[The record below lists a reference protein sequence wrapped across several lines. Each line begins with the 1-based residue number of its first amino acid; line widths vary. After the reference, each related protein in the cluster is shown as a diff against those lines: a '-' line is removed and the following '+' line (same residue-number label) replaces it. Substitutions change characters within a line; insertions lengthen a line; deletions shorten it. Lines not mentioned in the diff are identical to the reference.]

1 MPLIP
6 SNYINSWYKVQDKLP
21 PNNFYV
27 LRTITSTLNQ
37 TVEKK
42 DYIQGDAGTHVMSI
56 RDAVWSTN
64 IISPVLII
72 KQLDTSSY
80 DFLDSFDLFLQ
91 TFYKLRTYFK
101 EVTEALE
108 DDPES
113 DIYLTSADLLSRATI
128 QISDSG
134 VDVNLT
140 YSNNFDQ
147 MFEFLLPGQDFV
159 KDQDQNKN
167 KDKSSEEKTTEY
179 KSNKESKST
188 PTIDYLSRTARF
200 YDVKFYIPED
210 NVEFIVKSG
219 TINVA
224 VDYEKL
230 FFINSNTSQPFYKPK
245 GYSIQGEVDL
255 IIPADI
261 WALIIK
267 PEFNNLDR
275 VLPGQNFMQ
284 LIKEKVNCSIG
295 IADGRMFKVG
305 LVNATSDFNLTMDS
319 GSLPSL
325 RVKFETY
332 ASNF

>member
-6 SNYINSWYKVQDKLP
+6 SNYINSWYKVQDRLP
-21 PNNFYV
+21 PNNFYIF
-27 LRTITSTLNQ
+27 RSITSTLNQ
-37 TVEKK
+37 VVEKR

-56 RDAVWSTN
+56 RDNVWSTSIN
-64 IISPVLII
+64 SPVLII
-72 KQLDTSSY
+72 KQLESEY
-80 DFLDSFDLFLQ
+80 LFLDSLDLFLQ

-101 EVTEALE
+101 EVTEATE

-113 DIYLTSADLLSRATI
+113 DIYLTTADLLSRATI

-134 VDVNLT
+134 VDANLT
-140 YSNNFDQ
+140 YLNNFDQ

-159 KDQDQNKN
+159 KEQEQN
-167 KDKSSEEKTTEY
+167 KDKSSEESTTEY
-179 KSNKESKST
+179 KSNKEIKNAT
-188 PTIDYLSRTARF
+188 TIDYLSRTAKF

-219 TINVA
+219 TINVS
-224 VDYEKL
+224 VDYAKL
-230 FFINSNTSQPFYKPK
+230 FFVNSNTSQPFYKPK

-261 WALIIK
+261 WASIIK

>member
-6 SNYINSWYKVQDKLP
+6 SNYINSWYKVQDRLP
-21 PNNFYV
+21 PNNFYIF
-27 LRTITSTLNQ
+27 RSITSTLNQ
-37 TVEKK
+37 VVEKR

-56 RDAVWSTN
+56 RDNVWSTSIN
-64 IISPVLII
+64 SPVLII
-72 KQLDTSSY
+72 KQLESEY
-80 DFLDSFDLFLQ
+80 LFLDSLDLFLQ

-101 EVTEALE
+101 EVTEATE

-113 DIYLTSADLLSRATI
+113 DIYLTTADLLSRATI

-134 VDVNLT
+134 VDANLT
-140 YSNNFDQ
+140 YLNNFDQ

-159 KDQDQNKN
+159 KEQEQN
-167 KDKSSEEKTTEY
+167 KDKSSEGSTTEY
-179 KSNKESKST
+179 KSNKEIKNAT
-188 PTIDYLSRTARF
+188 TIDYLSRTAKF

-219 TINVA
+219 TINVS
-224 VDYEKL
+224 VDYAKH

-261 WALIIK
+261 WASIIK

>member
-1 MPLIP
+1 
-6 SNYINSWYKVQDKLP
+6 
-21 PNNFYV
+21 
-27 LRTITSTLNQ
+27 
-37 TVEKK
+37 
-42 DYIQGDAGTHVMSI
+42 MSI
-56 RDAVWSTN
+56 RDNIWNTN
-64 IISPVLII
+64 IVSPVLII
-72 KQLDTSSY
+72 NQLDISSY
-80 DFLDSFDLFLQ
+80 DFFDSFDLFLL

-101 EVTEALE
+101 EVNEQTEE
-108 DDPES
+108 DPES
-113 DIYLTSADLLSRATI
+113 DIYLTPGDLLSRATI
-128 QISDSG
+128 QINDSG

-140 YSNNFDQ
+140 YSNKFDQ
-147 MFEFLLPGQDFV
+147 MFEFLLPNQDFV
-159 KDQDQNKN
+159 KNSDGSKYEQNRN
-167 KDKSSEEKTTEY
+167 IASE
-179 KSNKESKST
+179 ST
-188 PTIDYLSRTARF
+188 INYLSRVARF

-255 IIPADI
+255 VIPTDI
-261 WALIIK
+261 WTTIIK
-267 PEFNNLDR
+267 PTKNDLDR

>member
-6 SNYINSWYKVQDKLP
+6 SNYINSWFKVQDKLP
-21 PNNFYV
+21 PYNFYI
-27 LRTITSTLNQ
+27 LRSITSTLNQ
-37 TVEKK
+37 VAEKK

-56 RDAVWSTN
+56 RDNVWSTTIN
-64 IISPVLII
+64 SPVLII
-72 KQLDTSSY
+72 QQLDRSEY

-101 EVTEALE
+101 EVTEALA

-113 DIYLTSADLLSRATI
+113 DIYLTTADLLSRATI
-128 QISDSG
+128 QINDSG
-134 VDVNLT
+134 VDVNMT
-140 YSNNFDQ
+140 YLNNFDQ
-147 MFEFLLPGQDFV
+147 MFEFLLPGQNFV

-167 KDKSSEEKTTEY
+167 NDKSSKENTTEY
-179 KSNKESKST
+179 KSNKESKIAS
-188 PTIDYLSRTARF
+188 TIDYLSRTARF

-219 TINVA
+219 TINVQ
-224 VDYEKL
+224 VDYAKL

-261 WALIIK
+261 WASIIK
-267 PEFNNLDR
+267 PAFNDLNR

>member
-21 PNNFYV
+21 PNNFYIF
-27 LRTITSTLNQ
+27 RSITSTLNQ
-37 TVEKK
+37 VVEKR

-56 RDAVWSTN
+56 RDNVWSTSIN
-64 IISPVLII
+64 SPVLII
-72 KQLDTSSY
+72 KQLESEY
-80 DFLDSFDLFLQ
+80 LFLDSLDLFLQ

-101 EVTEALE
+101 EVTEATE

-113 DIYLTSADLLSRATI
+113 DIYLTTADLLSRATI

-134 VDVNLT
+134 VDANLT
-140 YSNNFDQ
+140 YLNNFDQ

-159 KDQDQNKN
+159 KEQEQN
-167 KDKSSEEKTTEY
+167 KDKSSEESTTEY
-179 KSNKESKST
+179 KSNKEIKNAT
-188 PTIDYLSRTARF
+188 TIDYLSRTAKF

-219 TINVA
+219 TINVS
-224 VDYEKL
+224 VDYAKL
-230 FFINSNTSQPFYKPK
+230 FFVNSNTSQPFYKPK

-261 WALIIK
+261 WASIIK

>member
-6 SNYINSWYKVQDKLP
+6 SNYINSWYKVQDRLP
-21 PNNFYV
+21 PNNFYIF
-27 LRTITSTLNQ
+27 RSITSTLNQ
-37 TVEKK
+37 VVEKR

-56 RDAVWSTN
+56 RDNVWSTSIN
-64 IISPVLII
+64 SPVLII
-72 KQLDTSSY
+72 KQLESEY
-80 DFLDSFDLFLQ
+80 LFLDSFDLFLQ

-101 EVTEALE
+101 EVTEATE

-113 DIYLTSADLLSRATI
+113 DIYLTTADLLSRATI

-134 VDVNLT
+134 VDANLT
-140 YSNNFDQ
+140 YLNNFDQ
-147 MFEFLLPGQDFV
+147 MFEFLLPDQDFV
-159 KDQDQNKN
+159 KEQEQK
-167 KDKSSEEKTTEY
+167 KDKSSEENTTEY
-179 KSNKESKST
+179 KSNKEIKNTS
-188 PTIDYLSRTARF
+188 TIDYLSRTAKF

-219 TINVA
+219 TINVS
-224 VDYEKL
+224 VDYAKH

-261 WALIIK
+261 WASIIK

-305 LVNATSDFNLTMDS
+305 LVNATTDFNLTMDS

>member
-21 PNNFYV
+21 PNNFYI
-27 LRTITSTLNQ
+27 LRSVTSTLNQ
-37 TVEKK
+37 VVEKK

-56 RDAVWSTN
+56 RDAVWSTT
-64 IISPVLII
+64 IVSPVLII
-72 KQLDTSSY
+72 KQLDTSEY

-108 DDPES
+108 DDTES
-113 DIYLTSADLLSRATI
+113 DIYLTTADLLSRATI
-128 QISDSG
+128 QINDSG
-134 VDVNLT
+134 VDVSLT
-140 YSNNFDQ
+140 YLNNFDQ
-147 MFEFLLPGQDFV
+147 MFDFLLPGQDFV
-159 KDQDQNKN
+159 KEQDQNKN
-167 KDKSSEEKTTEY
+167 KDKSSKENTTEY
-179 KSNKESKST
+179 KSNKENKITS
-188 PTIDYLSRTARF
+188 TIDYLSRTARF

-219 TINVA
+219 TINVS
-224 VDYEKL
+224 VDYVKL

-261 WALIIK
+261 WASIIK

-305 LVNATSDFNLTMDS
+305 LVNATTDFNLTMDS

>member
-6 SNYINSWYKVQDKLP
+6 SNYINSWYKVQDKLEP
-21 PNNFYV
+21 KNFYI

-37 TVEKK
+37 VVEKK

-56 RDAVWSTN
+56 RDATWNTN
-64 IISPVLII
+64 IVSPVLII
-72 KQLDTSSY
+72 QQPKQTPY
-80 DFLDSFDLFLQ
+80 FLDSFDLFLQ
-91 TFYKLRTYFK
+91 TFYKLRTYFT
-101 EVTEALE
+101 EVNEETA
-108 DDPES
+108 DNPEL
-113 DIYLTSADLLSRATI
+113 DIYLTTADLLSRATI
-128 QISDSG
+128 QINDSG
-134 VDVNLT
+134 VDVNIT
-140 YSNNFDQ
+140 YLNNFDQ
-147 MFEFLLPGQDFV
+147 MFDFLLPGQNFV
-159 KDQDQNKN
+159 KTSDSSKYKQN
-167 KDKSSEEKTTEY
+167 SSIPYSLTY
-179 KSNKESKST
+179 
-188 PTIDYLSRTARF
+188 DYLSRTARF

-210 NVEFIVKSG
+210 NIEFIVKSG
-219 TINVA
+219 TINVQ
-224 VDYEKL
+224 VDYAKL

-261 WALIIK
+261 WTSIIK
-267 PEFNNLDR
+267 PTQNDLNR

>member
-1 MPLIP
+1 MPIIP
-6 SNYINSWYKVQDKLP
+6 SNYINSWFKVQDKLP
-21 PNNFYV
+21 PYNFYV
-27 LRTITSTLNQ
+27 LRSVSSSLNQ
-37 TVEKK
+37 VVEKR
-42 DYIQGDAGTHVMSI
+42 DYMQGDAGTHVMSV
-56 RDAVWSTN
+56 RDNVWSTTIN
-64 IISPVLII
+64 SPVLII
-72 KQLDTSSY
+72 EQLDRSPY

-101 EVTEALE
+101 EVTESLA

-113 DIYLTSADLLSRATI
+113 DIYLTTADLLSRATI
-128 QISDSG
+128 QISDAG

-140 YSNNFDQ
+140 YLNNFDQ
-147 MFEFLLPGQDFV
+147 MFEFLLPNQNFV
-159 KDQDQNKN
+159 KTSDGSKYKQNA
-167 KDKSSEEKTTEY
+167 
-179 KSNKESKST
+179 SNAYLS
-188 PTIDYLSRTARF
+188 TIDYLSRTARF

-219 TINVA
+219 SISVS
-224 VDYEKL
+224 VDYAKL

-255 IIPADI
+255 IIPTDI
-261 WALIIK
+261 WTSIIK
-267 PEFNNLDR
+267 PATNDLNR

-305 LVNATSDFNLTMDS
+305 LVNATSDFTLAMDS

-325 RVKFETY
+325 KVKFETY

>member
-1 MPLIP
+1 MPIIP
-6 SNYINSWYKVQDKLP
+6 SNYINSWFKVQDKLP
-21 PNNFYV
+21 PYNFYV
-27 LRTITSTLNQ
+27 LRSVSSSLNQ
-37 TVEKK
+37 VVEKR
-42 DYIQGDAGTHVMSI
+42 DYMQGDAGTHVMSV
-56 RDAVWSTN
+56 RDNVWSTTIN
-64 IISPVLII
+64 SPVLII
-72 KQLDTSSY
+72 EQLDRSPY

-101 EVTEALE
+101 EVTESLA

-113 DIYLTSADLLSRATI
+113 DIYLTTADLLSRATI
-128 QISDSG
+128 QISDAG

-140 YSNNFDQ
+140 YLNNFDQ
-147 MFEFLLPGQDFV
+147 MFEFLLPNQNFV
-159 KDQDQNKN
+159 KTSDGSKYKQN
-167 KDKSSEEKTTEY
+167 T
-179 KSNKESKST
+179 SNAYLS
-188 PTIDYLSRTARF
+188 TIDYLSRTARF

-210 NVEFIVKSG
+210 NIEFIVKSG
-219 TINVA
+219 SISVS
-224 VDYEKL
+224 VDYAKL

-255 IIPADI
+255 IIPTDI
-261 WALIIK
+261 WTSIIK
-267 PEFNNLDR
+267 PATNDLNR

-305 LVNATSDFNLTMDS
+305 LVNATSDFTLAMDS

-325 RVKFETY
+325 KVKFETY

>member
-6 SNYINSWYKVQDKLP
+6 SNYINSWYKVQDRLP
-21 PNNFYV
+21 PNNFYIF
-27 LRTITSTLNQ
+27 RSITSTLNQ
-37 TVEKK
+37 VVEKR

-56 RDAVWSTN
+56 RDNVWSTSIN
-64 IISPVLII
+64 SPVLII
-72 KQLDTSSY
+72 KQLESEY
-80 DFLDSFDLFLQ
+80 LFLDSLDLFLQ

-101 EVTEALE
+101 EVTEATE

-113 DIYLTSADLLSRATI
+113 DIYLTTADLLSRATI

-134 VDVNLT
+134 VDANLT
-140 YSNNFDQ
+140 YLNNFDQ

-159 KDQDQNKN
+159 KEQEQS

-179 KSNKESKST
+179 KSNKEIKKAT
-188 PTIDYLSRTARF
+188 TIDYLSRTAKF

-219 TINVA
+219 TINVS
-224 VDYEKL
+224 VDYAKH

-261 WALIIK
+261 WASIIK

>member
-21 PNNFYV
+21 PYNFYILKSV
-27 LRTITSTLNQ
+27 SSTLNQ
-37 TVEKK
+37 VIEKK

-56 RDAVWSTN
+56 RDNVWSTSIN
-64 IISPVLII
+64 SPVLII
-72 KQLDTSSY
+72 KQLDRSL
-80 DFLDSFDLFLQ
+80 LDSFDLFLQ

-261 WALIIK
+261 WASIIK

-325 RVKFETY
+325 RVKFETF

>member
-6 SNYINSWYKVQDKLP
+6 SNYINSWYKVQDRLP
-21 PNNFYV
+21 PNNFYIF
-27 LRTITSTLNQ
+27 RSITSTLNQ
-37 TVEKK
+37 VVEKR

-56 RDAVWSTN
+56 RDNVWSTSIN
-64 IISPVLII
+64 SPVLII
-72 KQLDTSSY
+72 KQLESEY
-80 DFLDSFDLFLQ
+80 LFLDSLDLFLQ

-101 EVTEALE
+101 EVTEATE

-113 DIYLTSADLLSRATI
+113 DIYLTTADLLSRATI

-134 VDVNLT
+134 VDANLT
-140 YSNNFDQ
+140 YLNNFDQ

-159 KDQDQNKN
+159 KEQEQN
-167 KDKSSEEKTTEY
+167 KDKSSEESTTEY
-179 KSNKESKST
+179 KSNKEIKNAT
-188 PTIDYLSRTARF
+188 TIDYLSRTAKF

-219 TINVA
+219 TINVS
-224 VDYEKL
+224 VDYVKL

-261 WALIIK
+261 WASIIK

-305 LVNATSDFNLTMDS
+305 LVNATTDFNLTMDS

>member
-6 SNYINSWYKVQDKLP
+6 SNYINSWYKVQDKLEP
-21 PNNFYV
+21 KNFYV

-37 TVEKK
+37 VVEKK
-42 DYIQGDAGTHVMSI
+42 DYIQGDAGTHVMSM
-56 RDAVWSTN
+56 RDNVWNTN
-64 IISPVLII
+64 IVSPVLII
-72 KQLDTSSY
+72 QQPKQTPY
-80 DFLDSFDLFLQ
+80 FLDSFDLFLQ

-101 EVTEALE
+101 EVTEALA

-113 DIYLTSADLLSRATI
+113 DIYLTTADLLSRATI
-128 QISDSG
+128 QINDSG
-134 VDVNLT
+134 VDVNIT
-140 YSNNFDQ
+140 YLNNFDQ
-147 MFEFLLPGQDFV
+147 MFDFLLPGENFIQ
-159 KDQDQNKN
+159 KQEQNKN
-167 KDKSSEEKTTEY
+167 KDKSSKESTTEY
-179 KSNKESKST
+179 KSNKNNAYSST
-188 PTIDYLSRTARF
+188 FDYLSRTARF

-210 NVEFIVKSG
+210 NIEFIVKSG
-219 TINVA
+219 TINVQ
-224 VDYEKL
+224 VDYAKM

-261 WALIIK
+261 WTSIIK
-267 PEFNNLDR
+267 PTTNDLNR

>member
-6 SNYINSWYKVQDKLP
+6 SNYINSWYKVQDRLP
-21 PNNFYV
+21 PNNFYIF
-27 LRTITSTLNQ
+27 RSITSTLNQ
-37 TVEKK
+37 VVEKR

-56 RDAVWSTN
+56 RDNVWSTSIN
-64 IISPVLII
+64 SPVLII
-72 KQLDTSSY
+72 KQLESEY
-80 DFLDSFDLFLQ
+80 LFLDSLDLFLQ

-101 EVTEALE
+101 EVTEATE

-113 DIYLTSADLLSRATI
+113 DIYLTTADLLSRATI

-134 VDVNLT
+134 VDANLT
-140 YSNNFDQ
+140 YLNNFDQ
-147 MFEFLLPGQDFV
+147 MFEFLLPDQDFV
-159 KDQDQNKN
+159 KEQEQK
-167 KDKSSEEKTTEY
+167 KDKSSEENTTEY
-179 KSNKESKST
+179 KSNKEIKNTS
-188 PTIDYLSRTARF
+188 TIDYLSRTAKF

-219 TINVA
+219 TINVS
-224 VDYEKL
+224 VDYAKH

-261 WALIIK
+261 WASIIK

-305 LVNATSDFNLTMDS
+305 LVNATTDFNLTMDS

>member
-21 PNNFYV
+21 PYNFYI

-37 TVEKK
+37 VVEKK

-56 RDAVWSTN
+56 RDNVWNTN
-64 IISPVLII
+64 IVSPVLII
-72 KQLDTSSY
+72 QQLDRSSY

-101 EVTEALE
+101 EVTESLA
-108 DDPES
+108 DNPES
-113 DIYLTSADLLSRATI
+113 DIYLTTADLLSRATI
-128 QISDSG
+128 QINDST
-134 VDVNLT
+134 VDVNLS
-140 YSNNFDQ
+140 YLNNFDQ
-147 MFEFLLPGQDFV
+147 MFKLLLPNENYLKASD
-159 KDQDQNKN
+159 N
-167 KDKSSEEKTTEY
+167 
-179 KSNKESKST
+179 SKSKQNANDLA
-188 PTIDYLSRTARF
+188 IDYLSRTARF

-210 NVEFIVKSG
+210 NIEFIVKSG
-219 TINVA
+219 TINVQ
-224 VDYEKL
+224 VDYAKL

-255 IIPADI
+255 IIPVDT
-261 WALIIK
+261 WTSIIQ
-267 PEFNNLDR
+267 PTPNDLNR

-319 GSLPSL
+319 GSLPTL
-325 RVKFETY
+325 RVKFETF

>member
-1 MPLIP
+1 M
-6 SNYINSWYKVQDKLP
+6 
-21 PNNFYV
+21 
-27 LRTITSTLNQ
+27 
-37 TVEKK
+37 
-42 DYIQGDAGTHVMSI
+42 
-56 RDAVWSTN
+56 
-64 IISPVLII
+64 
-72 KQLDTSSY
+72 
-80 DFLDSFDLFLQ
+80 Q

-101 EVTEALE
+101 EVTEATE

-113 DIYLTSADLLSRATI
+113 DIYLTTADLLSRATI

-134 VDVNLT
+134 VDANLT
-140 YSNNFDQ
+140 YLNNFDQ

-159 KDQDQNKN
+159 KEQEQN
-167 KDKSSEEKTTEY
+167 KDKSSEESTTEY
-179 KSNKESKST
+179 KSNKEIKNAT
-188 PTIDYLSRTARF
+188 TIDYLSRTAKF

-219 TINVA
+219 TINVS
-224 VDYEKL
+224 VDYAKL
-230 FFINSNTSQPFYKPK
+230 FFVNSNTSQPFYKPK

-261 WALIIK
+261 WASIIK

>member
-21 PNNFYV
+21 PHNFYILKSV
-27 LRTITSTLNQ
+27 SSTLNQ
-37 TVEKK
+37 VVEKK

-56 RDAVWSTN
+56 RDNVWSTS
-64 IISPVLII
+64 ISSPILII
-72 KQLDTSSY
+72 KQLDRSPY

-101 EVTEALE
+101 EVTEATE

-113 DIYLTSADLLSRATI
+113 DIYLTTADLLSRATI

-134 VDVNLT
+134 VDANLT
-140 YSNNFDQ
+140 YLNNFDQ

-159 KDQDQNKN
+159 KEQEQN
-167 KDKSSEEKTTEY
+167 KDKSSEGSTTEY
-179 KSNKESKST
+179 KSNKEIKNAT
-188 PTIDYLSRTARF
+188 TIDYLSRTAKF

-219 TINVA
+219 TINVS
-224 VDYEKL
+224 VDYAKH

-261 WALIIK
+261 WASIIK

-305 LVNATSDFNLTMDS
+305 LVNATSEFNLVMDS

-325 RVKFETY
+325 KVKFETY

>member
-6 SNYINSWYKVQDKLP
+6 SNYINSWYKVQDRLP
-21 PNNFYV
+21 PNNFYIF
-27 LRTITSTLNQ
+27 RSITSTLNQ
-37 TVEKK
+37 VVEKR

-56 RDAVWSTN
+56 RDNVWSTSIN
-64 IISPVLII
+64 SPVLIV
-72 KQLDTSSY
+72 KQLESEY
-80 DFLDSFDLFLQ
+80 LFLDSLDLFLQ

-101 EVTEALE
+101 EVTEATE

-113 DIYLTSADLLSRATI
+113 DIYLTTADLLSRATI

-134 VDVNLT
+134 VDANLT
-140 YSNNFDQ
+140 YLNNFDQ

-159 KDQDQNKN
+159 KEQEQN
-167 KDKSSEEKTTEY
+167 KDKSSEESTTEY
-179 KSNKESKST
+179 KSNKEIKNAT
-188 PTIDYLSRTARF
+188 TIDYLSRTAKF

-219 TINVA
+219 TINVS
-224 VDYEKL
+224 VDYAKL
-230 FFINSNTSQPFYKPK
+230 FFVNSNTSQPFYKPK

-261 WALIIK
+261 WASIIK

>member
-21 PNNFYV
+21 PYNFYI

-37 TVEKK
+37 AVDRKE
-42 DYIQGDAGTHVMSI
+42 YIQGDAGTHVMSM
-56 RDAVWSTN
+56 RDTVWNTTIS
-64 IISPVLII
+64 SPVLIV
-72 KQLDTSSY
+72 KQLDISPY

-108 DDPES
+108 NDPES
-113 DIYLTSADLLSRATI
+113 DIYLTTGDLLSRATVI
-128 QISDSG
+128 INDSG

-140 YSNNFDQ
+140 YLNNFDQ
-147 MFEFLLPGQDFV
+147 MFTLLLPGENFL
-159 KDQDQNKN
+159 KN
-167 KDKSSEEKTTEY
+167 KDG
-179 KSNKESKST
+179 SNAIQNNTNSYLTKLS
-188 PTIDYLSRTARF
+188 YLSRTAKF

-210 NVEFIVKSG
+210 NTEFIVKTG
-219 TINVA
+219 TINVN
-224 VDYEKL
+224 VDYAKM

-255 IIPADI
+255 IIPVDI
-261 WALIIK
+261 WDSIIK
-267 PEFNNLDR
+267 PTKNDLNR

-305 LVNATSDFNLTMDS
+305 LVNATTDFNLTMDS
-319 GSLPSL
+319 GSLPTL

>member
-21 PNNFYV
+21 PYNFYILKSV
-27 LRTITSTLNQ
+27 SSTLNQ
-37 TVEKK
+37 VVEKK

-56 RDAVWSTN
+56 RDNVWSTSIN
-64 IISPVLII
+64 SPVLII
-72 KQLDTSSY
+72 KQLDRSPY

-113 DIYLTSADLLSRATI
+113 DIYLTTADLLSRATV
-128 QISDSG
+128 QINDKG

-140 YSNNFDQ
+140 YLNNFDQ
-147 MFEFLLPGQDFV
+147 MFEFLLPGENFV
-159 KDQDQNKN
+159 K
-167 KDKSSEEKTTEY
+167 KSDGTEY
-179 KSNKESKST
+179 KQNTSNAYLST
-188 PTIDYLSRTARF
+188 ISYLSRTARF

-219 TINVA
+219 NINVS
-224 VDYEKL
+224 VDYAKH

-245 GYSIQGEVDL
+245 GYSINGEVDL

-261 WALIIK
+261 WTSIIK
-267 PEFNNLDR
+267 PTTNDLNR

-305 LVNATSDFNLTMDS
+305 LVNATSEFNLVMDS
-319 GSLPSL
+319 GSLPTL
-325 RVKFETY
+325 KVKFETY

>member
-1 MPLIP
+1 MPIIP

-21 PNNFYV
+21 PYNFYI

-37 TVEKK
+37 SVERK
-42 DYIQGDAGTHVMSI
+42 DFMQGDAGTHVMSI
-56 RDAVWSTN
+56 RDAAWSTN
-64 IISPVLII
+64 VVSPVLII
-72 KQLDTSSY
+72 EQLDISPY

-91 TFYKLRTYFK
+91 TFYKLRTFFK
-101 EVTEALE
+101 EVDEQTA
-108 DDPES
+108 DDPEL
-113 DIYLTSADLLSRATI
+113 DIYLTTADLLSRATI
-128 QISDSG
+128 QISDTG

-140 YSNNFDQ
+140 YLNNFDQ
-147 MFEFLLPGQDFV
+147 MFEFLLPEQNFV
-159 KDQDQNKN
+159 KSSNNSQYKQNTN
-167 KDKSSEEKTTEY
+167 NPYLS
-179 KSNKESKST
+179 
-188 PTIDYLSRTARF
+188 TIDYLSRTAKF

-219 TINVA
+219 TINVT
-224 VDYEKL
+224 VDYLKM

-255 IIPADI
+255 IIPTDI
-261 WALIIK
+261 WTSIIE
-267 PEFNNLDR
+267 PATNDLNR

-305 LVNATSDFNLTMDS
+305 LVNATSEFNLTMDS
-319 GSLPSL
+319 GSLPTL

>member
-6 SNYINSWYKVQDKLP
+6 SNYINSWFKVQDRLP
-21 PNNFYV
+21 PYNFYI
-27 LRTITSTLNQ
+27 LRSISSTLNQ
-37 TVEKK
+37 VVDKK

-56 RDAVWSTN
+56 RDATWSTTIN
-64 IISPVLII
+64 SPVLII
-72 KQLDTSSY
+72 NQLDKSPY
-80 DFLDSFDLFLQ
+80 DFLDSLDLFLQ
-91 TFYKLRTYFK
+91 TFYKLRTYYK
-101 EVTEALE
+101 EVNEQTA
-108 DDPES
+108 DNPEL
-113 DIYLTSADLLSRATI
+113 DIYLTTADLLSRATI
-128 QISDSG
+128 QINDAG

-140 YSNNFDQ
+140 YLNNFDQ
-147 MFEFLLPGQDFV
+147 MFELLLPNQDFV
-159 KDQDQNKN
+159 KSDN
-167 KDKSSEEKTTEY
+167 SRY
-179 KSNKESKST
+179 KKST
-188 PTIDYLSRTARF
+188 SNAFLSTVDYLSRTAKF

-219 TINVA
+219 TINVT
-224 VDYEKL
+224 VDYAKV

-261 WALIIK
+261 WASIIK
-267 PEFNNLDR
+267 PTKNDLNR

>member
-6 SNYINSWYKVQDKLP
+6 SNYINSWYKVQDRLP
-21 PNNFYV
+21 PNNFYIF
-27 LRTITSTLNQ
+27 RSITSTLNQ
-37 TVEKK
+37 VVEKR

-56 RDAVWSTN
+56 RDNVWSTSIN
-64 IISPVLII
+64 SPVLII
-72 KQLDTSSY
+72 KQLDTSKY
-80 DFLDSFDLFLQ
+80 DFFDSFDLFLQ

-101 EVTEALE
+101 EVTEATE

-113 DIYLTSADLLSRATI
+113 DIYLTTADLLSRAT
-128 QISDSG
+128 
-134 VDVNLT
+134 NL
-140 YSNNFDQ
+140 NNFDQ
-147 MFEFLLPGQDFV
+147 MFEFLLPDQDFV
-159 KDQDQNKN
+159 KEQEQK
-167 KDKSSEEKTTEY
+167 KDKSSEENTTEY
-179 KSNKESKST
+179 KSNKEIKNTS
-188 PTIDYLSRTARF
+188 TIDYLSRTAKF

-219 TINVA
+219 TINVS
-224 VDYEKL
+224 VDYAKH

-261 WALIIK
+261 WASIIK

-305 LVNATSDFNLTMDS
+305 LVNATTDFNLTMDS